1 MEDDSL
7 GNTTISTSLN
17 SVHQSPQTLP
27 RPFQSSSLSPISMS
41 SEHHDISN
49 VMQDSI
55 SMTIIGNNENNNDIS
70 SSIMD
75 LDDQNNNNNNNN
87 NNHQHLG
94 MSEVTDY
101 SFPLFLRTS
110 DKDFF
115 FPNVNDA
122 PAVPVAKAS
131 HLYTKEDLKPVR
143 CMASF
148 LYLVFRNPNL
158 YEVTFF
164 KAGSRTYDETKQQS
178 DEVEKDNKRRYV
190 TAYGTDVTHIWY
202 VYLSIYLFLYLFT
215 LLFAW
220 LFGWLLGWN
229 KLC

>member
-1 MEDDSL
+1 
-7 GNTTISTSLN
+7 
-17 SVHQSPQTLP
+17 
-27 RPFQSSSLSPISMS
+27 MS
-41 SEHHDISN
+41 SEHHDIN
-49 VMQDSI
+49 NMMQDSI
-55 SMTIIGNNENNNDIS
+55 SMTTIIGNNENNNDIS

-75 LDDQNNNNNNNN
+75 FDDQNNYNNNNN

-94 MSEVTDY
+94 MSEVGLTDY
-101 SFPLFLRTS
+101 SFSLFLQTS
-110 DKDFF
+110 DTDFF
-115 FPNVNDA
+115 FPTNETES

-215 LLFAW
+215 LLS
-220 LFGWLLGWN
+220 LGICGWLLGWN
-229 KLC
+229 NFANLSILLYFFF

>member
-1 MEDDSL
+1 M
-7 GNTTISTSLN
+7 
-17 SVHQSPQTLP
+17 
-27 RPFQSSSLSPISMS
+27 
-41 SEHHDISN
+41 
-49 VMQDSI
+49 MQASI
-55 SMTIIGNNENNNDIS
+55 SMTTIIGNNENNNDIG

-75 LDDQNNNNNNNN
+75 WDDQNNYNNNNN

-94 MSEVTDY
+94 MSEVGLTDY
-101 SFPLFLRTS
+101 SFSLFLQTS
-110 DKDFF
+110 DTDFF
-115 FPNVNDA
+115 FRTNETES

-215 LLFAW
+215 LLW
-220 LFGWLLGWN
+220 LAICGWLLGWN
-229 KLC
+229 NFANLSILLYFFF

>member
-1 MEDDSL
+1 
-7 GNTTISTSLN
+7 
-17 SVHQSPQTLP
+17 VHPSPQTLP
-27 RPFQSSSLSPISMS
+27 RLLQSSSLSPISMS
-41 SEHHDISN
+41 SEPRDISN
-49 VMQDSI
+49 MMQDSI
-55 SMTIIGNNENNNDIS
+55 SMTIIDNNENNNDIS
-70 SSIMD
+70 SSFME

-94 MSEVTDY
+94 MSEVDLTDY
-101 SFPLFLRTS
+101 SFSLFLQTS
-110 DKDFF
+110 DTDFF
-115 FPNVNDA
+115 FRSETES

-164 KAGSRTYDETKQQS
+164 KAGSRTYDETKQS

-202 VYLSIYLFLYLFT
+202 VYLSSIYLFLYLFT
-215 LLFAW
+215 LLSLAIC
-220 LFGWLLGWN
+220 GWLLGWN
-229 KLC
+229 NFANLSILLYFFF